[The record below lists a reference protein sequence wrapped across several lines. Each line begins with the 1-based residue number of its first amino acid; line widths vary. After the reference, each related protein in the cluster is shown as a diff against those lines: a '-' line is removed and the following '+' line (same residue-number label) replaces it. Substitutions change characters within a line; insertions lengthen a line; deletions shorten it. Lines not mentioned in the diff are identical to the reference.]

1 MEGEFNNK
9 LEMTLE
15 DGTKATVGVLDII
28 DSNVYGKTF
37 VIYYVNGDTE
47 HIFGSILNEGD
58 TKFSFEAITN
68 KDEIDYINAEIDRV
82 IQEVNNEE

>member
-1 MEGEFNNK
+1 MEGEFNNNI
-9 LEMTLE
+9 EMTLW
-15 DGTKATVGVLDII
+15 DDTKDTVGFLDII
-28 DSNVYGKTF
+28 DSNVYVKTF